1 MRVRLLPIL
10 AVAPALAFALLSVVA
25 TVARPFGGGLWP
37 PDEVTLPEAA
47 ATGNAAEVLRLLALG
62 VNPNVP
68 APVRREVVNDPRSA
82 LTAFEAALLEG
93 EPEVAT
99 LLLERGA
106 SPTAA
111 QVRDLHCN
119 DRLSAESRAVLA
131 PLSAG
136 TMSGCPGG
144 PATP

>member
-1 MRVRLLPIL
+1 MRGRLLPVL
-10 AVAPALAFALLSVVA
+10 AVAPAAAFALLSVVA
-25 TVARPFGGGLWP
+25 TVARPLGGGLWP

-68 APVRREVVNDPRSA
+68 ARVRREVVNDPRTA

-106 SPTAA
+106 SPTAT
-111 QVRDLHCN
+111 QVQGLWCN
-119 DRLSAESRAVLA
+119 DRLSPESRAVLA

-136 TMSGCPGG
+136 VMPDCPGRPSG
-144 PATP
+144 R